1 MGKGHKV
8 VSGRLWNARLNQQMA
23 LVTFDIFVEVEPKKL
38 TSSNDCATD
47 GKENEVIQFYSL
59 PAGAT
64 FHRKEPQNKIILFI
78 FEKSSYLFHPQ
89 NQDDEAIV
97 KSFF

>member
-1 MGKGHKV
+1 M
-8 VSGRLWNARLNQQMA
+8 SGRLWNARLYQQMA

-47 GKENEVIQFYSL
+47 GKENEVIQFFDSL

-97 KSFF
+97 KSFL